1 MPAPT
6 PPLADRRLCFVLGK
20 GGSGKTTVS
29 AALGVAAAR
38 RGLKTLVVEVSA
50 QHRLTELFRLPGAA
64 TAHRDVEVPLA
75 PDLWTISID
84 PEHATE
90 EYLVRQLKVRP
101 LVELLARSKAFSHF
115 TQAAPG
121 LAELVTLG
129 KIWSIAVDLRP
140 DGRTPVWD
148 RLIVDLPATG
158 HGIALLE
165 TAQNIEE
172 MVAGGPIKDQ
182 AGRIQQVV
190 RHPAATGI
198 AIVAQPEELSVTEAI
213 EAIGRLRALELPIAG
228 AIVNGMRAARFSA
241 DETALLRTLAED
253 APGGDPTGT
262 AARLAVAQQESA
274 DHDVRQ
280 RDRLSAA
287 VGLDPIELPRLVRMR
302 MGIGGVEELAAHLPA
317 AA

>member
-1 MPAPT
+1 MPGSH

-29 AALGVAAAR
+29 AALGIAAAR
-38 RGLKTLVVEVSA
+38 RGLRTLVVEVSA
-50 QHRLTELFRLPGAA
+50 QHRLTELFRLPGAD
-64 TAHRDVEVPLA
+64 TPHRDVEVRLA

-101 LVELLARSKAFSHF
+101 VVELLARSKAFGHF

-129 KIWSIAVDLRP
+129 KIWSMAVDLRP
-140 DGRTPVWD
+140 DGSTPVWD

-158 HGIALLE
+158 HGLALLE

-172 MVAGGPIKDQ
+172 MVSGGPIKDQ

-190 RHPAATGI
+190 RHPSATGI
-198 AIVAQPEELSVTEAI
+198 AVVAQPEELSVTEAG
-213 EAIGRLRALELPIAG
+213 EAVARLRELGLPIGA
-228 AIVNGMRAARFSA
+228 AIVNGMRPPRFSERDMEVLRRIAGEDDGGAARS
-241 DETALLRTLAED
+241 
-253 APGGDPTGT
+253 
-262 AARLAVAQQESA
+262 AVAHQEA
-274 DHDVRQ
+274 AEHDLRQ
-280 RDRLSAA
+280 RDRLAGA
-287 VGLDPIELPRLVRMR
+287 IGLDPIELPRLVRMR
-302 MGIGGVEELAAHLPA
+302 MGIGGVEELAGHLPA

>member
-6 PPLADRRLCFVLGK
+6 PPLADRRLSFVLGK

-29 AALGVAAAR
+29 AALGIAAAR
-38 RGLKTLVVEVSA
+38 RGLRTLVVEVSA

-64 TAHRDVEVPLA
+64 TPHRDVEVRLA

-101 LVELLARSKAFSHF
+101 VVELLARSKAFSHF

-129 KIWSIAVDLRP
+129 KIWSLAVHMGP
-140 DGRTPVWD
+140 DGHTPVWD

-172 MVAGGPIKDQ
+172 MVSGGPIKDQ

-198 AIVAQPEELSVTEAI
+198 AVVAQPEELSVTEAV
-213 EAIGRLRALELPIAG
+213 EAIARLKELELPVGG
-228 AIVNGMRAARFSA
+228 AIVNGMRPARFDEPEMDVLRHLAREA
-241 DETALLRTLAED
+241 DGPAAV
-253 APGGDPTGT
+253 
-262 AARLAVAQQESA
+262 AARLAVAHQEA
-274 DHDVRQ
+274 AEHDVRH
-280 RDRLSAA
+280 RDRLAEA
-287 VGLDPIELPRLVRMR
+287 VDLTPIELPRLVRMR